1 LGAFPIAFI
10 GGPRDL
16 PRGRDPAKQLE
27 LRRRRR
33 NTERDFVDAV
43 AIQLE
48 ITTAAVAEL
57 CR

>member
-1 LGAFPIAFI
+1 LLLSAA
-10 GGPRDL
+10 
-16 PRGRDPAKQLE
+16 RGICSEVAPPAKQLE